1 MLSPPRLPEL
11 NESFIQTLPR
21 RSVDSAQKSVLV
33 KPRLPEDSQGGKQS
47 EEREEEE
54 VEEVEVYLCH
64 VVVQQT
70 EALSG

>member
-1 MLSPPRLPEL
+1 M
-11 NESFIQTLPR
+11 
-21 RSVDSAQKSVLV
+21 

-54 VEEVEVYLCH
+54 EEEEVEEVYLCH

>member
-11 NESFIQTLPR
+11 NESFIQTLPC

-54 VEEVEVYLCH
+54 EEVYLCH